1 VYSVRRQ
8 LVHLLLCSLT
18 LTEPRYPGDAALS
31 SQVKAE
37 SPVWC
42 CIPHPHYHASASPA
56 SKSTWR
62 VFLDLV
68 SSTSPLPTDQQRRT
82 RQQHTALEFI
92 PSEPKTQVT
101 DNTHLSHSRSP
112 HSCAHIA
119 QVKVNG
125 RHAPTSR
132 YYFKTIQHTSPFRS
146 TRSQT
151 PKPQNKMRIHSSI
164 GFGII
169 FSVSSLFLQFPKH
182 TVSRRHTDPV

>member
-1 VYSVRRQ
+1 M
-8 LVHLLLCSLT
+8 
-18 LTEPRYPGDAALS
+18 
-31 SQVKAE
+31 
-37 SPVWC
+37 WC

-68 SSTSPLPTDQQRRT
+68 SSTNPLPTDQQRRT

-92 PSEPKTQVT
+92 PSESKTQVT
-101 DNTHLSHSRSP
+101 INTPLSHSRSP

-151 PKPQNKMRIHSSI
+151 PKPRNKMHIHASI

-169 FSVSSLFLQFPKH
+169 FSVSSLSFRSETIL
-182 TVSRRHTDPV
+182 RREDILTPYTIRLSSPAWSLPSPPCWSACATWSMRGGRRSSEMM

>member
-1 VYSVRRQ
+1 VYSVPRQ
-8 LVHLLLCSLT
+8 LAHLLLRSLN
-18 LTEPRYPGDAALS
+18 LTEHRYPRDAALS

-37 SPVWC
+37 NPAWC
-42 CIPHPHYHASASPA
+42 CIPHPHYHALASPA

-68 SSTSPLPTDQQRRT
+68 SSTNPLPTIQQRST

-92 PSEPKTQVT
+92 PSESKTQVT

-119 QVKVNG
+119 RVRVKG
-125 RHAPTSR
+125 RHAPRSR
-132 YYFKTIQHTSPFRS
+132 YYFKTILHISPVCS

-151 PKPQNKMRIHSSI
+151 TNPRNEMRIHSSI

-169 FSVSSLFLQFPKH
+169 FSVSPLPPFQKH
-182 TVSRRHTDPV
+182 TVPRRHTDPV